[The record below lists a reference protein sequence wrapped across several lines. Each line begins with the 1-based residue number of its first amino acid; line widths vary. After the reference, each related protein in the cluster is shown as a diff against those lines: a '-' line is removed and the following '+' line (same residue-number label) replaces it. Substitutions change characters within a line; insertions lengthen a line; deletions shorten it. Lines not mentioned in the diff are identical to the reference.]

1 MSDIVIIDYGIG
13 NVLSV
18 KRAFAY
24 VGADATITSSV
35 DLIRNAKALVLPG
48 VGAFGSAMKELEKR
62 SLVEPIKEFVQSQ
75 RPFLGICLGMQM
87 MMDESEEFGLHGGL
101 GFIQGKVLKISD
113 KDKEGNAQ
121 KIPHVG
127 WNSITD
133 ATGKEMFEEGI
144 LRGIKQG
151 SSFYFVHSFTPVPS
165 HEEERM
171 ADAYYGGIRIA
182 AVIRKGNL
190 YGCQFHPEKSGAKG
204 LVLLKNF
211 VDLADR

>member
-35 DLIRNAKALVLPG
+35 DLIR
-48 VGAFGSAMKELEKR
+48 
-62 SLVEPIKEFVQSQ
+62 
-75 RPFLGICLGMQM
+75 
-87 MMDESEEFGLHGGL
+87 DESEEFGLHRGL
-101 GFIQGKVLKISD
+101 SLIQGKVLRISD
-113 KDKEGNAQ
+113 KDKEGNAH

-127 WNSITD
+127 WNSIAD

-151 SSFYFVHSFTPVPS
+151 SS
-165 HEEERM
+165 
-171 ADAYYGGIRIA
+171 
-182 AVIRKGNL
+182 
-190 YGCQFHPEKSGAKG
+190 
-204 LVLLKNF
+204 
-211 VDLADR
+211 